1 MEKVQGYSVSV
12 VQKKEEHNVKEI
24 KIVEY
29 EEKYHSDLKRL
40 SYEWLEKYV
49 SVEPEDEKILNNPKE
64 VILDKGGFIFF
75 AKYNEEVVGTVS
87 LIKVDEN
94 VFELAKLAV
103 TEKYQGLKIGKM
115 LMEKSL
121 YVAKQ
126 NNAKKVI
133 LFTNHI
139 LISAIE
145 LYRKFGFK
153 EVPIVK
159 NKYIESDLKMELK
172 I

>member
-1 MEKVQGYSVSV
+1 M
-12 VQKKEEHNVKEI
+12 KEI

-29 EEKYHSDLKRL
+29 AEKYHDDLKRL

-75 AKYNEEVVGTVS
+75 ANYGEEIVGTVS
-87 LIKVDEN
+87 LIKVDKN
-94 VFELAKLAV
+94 TFELAKLAV
-103 TEKYQGLKIGKM
+103 TEKYQGLNIGKM
-115 LMEKSL
+115 LMAKCL

-126 NNAKKVI
+126 KNAKRII

-139 LISAIE
+139 LTSAIGI
-145 LYRKFGFK
+145 YKKFDFK
-153 EVPIVK
+153 EIPLVN

-172 I
+172 L